1 MSMAERKT
9 MTRAVKNPVKRKLT
23 RAEKKE
29 IAAVIQAAKG
39 DGKPHTAQQTI
50 PYLQMYP
57 DGICRVTEKK
67 YSKSLVFEDINYQL
81 AQADD
86 KTAIFENW
94 CDFLNYFDASVSVQL
109 SFINQGARKEKAQAA
124 IEIPAQDDAFNSIRR
139 EYADMLK
146 NQLEKGN
153 NGLEKCK
160 YITFSIE
167 ADNLAAAKARL
178 SRIETDVLN
187 NFKVLGVTA
196 RPMNGQERLNVL
208 HGIFHPEG
216 EPFRFSWDWLVP
228 SGLSTKDFIA
238 PSSFRF
244 GDGRTFRMGRK
255 LGAVSFLEILA
266 PELNDRMLSDI
277 LDLENGIIV
286 NLHIRS
292 IDQSEAIKTIKRK
305 ITDLDKMKI
314 EEQKKAVRSGYDMD
328 IIPSDL
334 ATYGGEAKNLLRDLQ
349 SRNERMFL
357 LTLLVLNVAD
367 TKQKL
372 DNDVFQAASIAQ
384 KYNCMLTRLDYRQE
398 QGLMSS
404 IPLGE
409 NLIQIQRGLTTS
421 STAIFVPFTVQE
433 LFQSGEALYYG
444 LNALSNNMILC
455 DRKRLKN
462 PNGLILGTPGSGKSF
477 SAKREITNAF
487 LITADDIIICDP
499 EAEYY
504 PLVERLKGQV
514 IKVSQNSTQYINPM
528 DINLNYSEGDTPI
541 ALKSDFIL
549 SFCELIMGGKN
560 GLEAVEKTLIDRA
573 VISVYRSYLADPKPE
588 NMPILGD
595 LYNEI
600 KKQPEKEAQRIASA
614 LELYVNGSLNVFNH
628 QTNVD
633 IHNRL
638 VCFDIKELGTQL
650 RKLGMLIVQDQVWNR
665 VTINRSEG
673 KATRYYIDEFH
684 LLLKEEQTAAYSVE
698 IWKRF
703 RKWGGIPTGITQNV
717 KDLLSS
723 REVENIFEN
732 SDFVYM
738 LNQAQGDREILA
750 KQLNISQQQMTYVT
764 HSDAGEGL
772 IFYGNVILPFIDRFP
787 QDTELYRVMTTKP
800 GEVSA

>member
-1 MSMAERKT
+1 MRNSR
-9 MTRAVKNPVKRKLT
+9 RA
-23 RAEKKE
+23 
-29 IAAVIQAAKG
+29 
-39 DGKPHTAQQTI
+39 GKPAGRKPEKQGLTGLFTKGKNIPTTAQQTL
-50 PYLQMYP
+50 PYREMYR
-57 DGICRVTEKK
+57 DGVCRVADRYYTKTIE
-67 YSKSLVFEDINYQL
+67 YEDINYQL
-81 AQADD
+81 AQSEDQA
-86 KTAIFENW
+86 AIFDGW
-94 CDFLNYFDASVSVQL
+94 SACLNYFDSSLPFQL
-109 SFINQGARKEKAQAA
+109 SFLNHRSRPGSRYSVN
-124 IEIPAQDDAFNSIRR
+124 IPMQDDDYNSVRC
-139 EYADMLK
+139 EYVEMLE
-146 NQLEKGN
+146 NQIAKSN
-153 NGLEKCK
+153 NGIVRTKLLTFGVNVDDLSTARARLERV
-160 YITFSIE
+160 E
-167 ADNLAAAKARL
+167 AD
-178 SRIETDVLN
+178 ICG
-187 NFKVLGVTA
+187 NFKKLGVKC
-196 RPMNGQERLNVL
+196 RSLSGLERLELL
-208 HGIFHPEG
+208 HGQLHPG
-216 EPFRFSWDWLVP
+216 SGSPFRFSWDMIP
-228 SGLSTKDFIA
+228 KTGLSTKDFIA
-238 PSSFRF
+238 PDSFDFRF
-244 GDGRTFRMGRK
+244 SRLFRVGTTW
-255 LGAVSFLEILA
+255 GAASYLQILA
-266 PELNDRMLSDI
+266 SELSDK
-277 LDLENGIIV
+277 LLAELLEMDAEMTIT
-286 NLHIRS
+286 LHIQTVDQAAAVKS
-292 IDQSEAIKTIKRK
+292 IKAKVSDI
-305 ITDLDKMKI
+305 DKMKV
-314 EEQKKAVRSGYDMD
+314 EEQKKAARAGYDMD
-328 IIPSDL
+328 ILPPDL
-334 ATYGGEAKNLLRDLQ
+334 VTYSNDAKTLLEDLQ